1 MSTSPEKLAEALRVS
16 LKEAERLRRRN
27 RLLREASTEPI
38 AIVGMACR
46 YPAGVSTPDDLWRL
60 VAAGVDGIS
69 EFPIDRGWDIDRI
82 YDPDPGHPGTSYTRE
97 GGFVDDVA
105 GFDPGFFGISPREAV
120 YADPQQ
126 RMLLEVCWE
135 ALEDAG
141 LDPASLRGSQTG
153 VFAGSMYQDYGEIA
167 GMTSSI
173 VTGRVSYTLGLE
185 GPAVTVDTACSSSL
199 IAMHLAAQALRGGEC
214 TLALAGGVTVLSRP
228 DVFVEFSRQRGLSPD
243 GRCKSFAEAA
253 DGTGWA
259 EGSGVLVL
267 ERLSEAQR
275 NGHSIHAVIR
285 GSAVNQDGASNGLT
299 APNGPA
305 QERVIRQALA
315 AADLTPQDVD
325 AVEAH
330 GTGTVLGDPIEAG
343 AIIAT
348 YGQDREKPL
357 KLGSLKSNIGHTQA
371 AAGVGGVIKMALAMR
386 EGALPRTLH
395 LGEPSTKIDW
405 EAGAVE
411 LLKEME
417 PWEAGDRPRRAAVS
431 SFGATGTNAH
441 LILEEPPAAQGQ
453 GEGQGG
459 GKAATEDGSTTPLP
473 GPTPL
478 TLSAKTEPALQE
490 AAARL
495 AAQLRADPQLEPLD
509 VAYSLATTRSAFE
522 HRAVALGEDR
532 EQLLAVLTSLSE
544 GADHPALLKGR
555 AKAEQRPVFLFAG
568 QGAQHAQMALGLL
581 DSSPSFARHIEQCEQ
596 ALSPHVEWSLGE
608 VLREEQGSWL
618 DRLDVVQPA
627 LFAVMVSL
635 AGLWRQLGVQPA
647 AVLGHSQGEI
657 AAAHVCGALSLQDA
671 ARVIALRA
679 KAMTKLAGLGG
690 MLSVSLPVTE
700 AKELLEPYGDR
711 VSLAAINGPASQVLS
726 GEPEA
731 LGEILAACERDG
743 VRAQR
748 IAVDYAA
755 HSAQIDQLREELGEA
770 FAPIEPQSAT
780 IPFHSTVTGEP
791 IDTEELG
798 AEYWYRNL
806 RQTVL
811 FEPVLGSLLAQG
823 RRAFIEV
830 GPHPVL
836 SFGAEET
843 IEAAPEAEGAS
854 VIGTL
859 RRDQGGPERFALS
872 LAQAHAA
879 GVKVDWE
886 AFFKGTGAKRVAL
899 PTYPF
904 QRKRYWLG
912 PSDGPGDLAAAGQS
926 SADHPL
932 LGAALSLASG
942 EEWLLTGRLSLQTH
956 PWLADHAVAGTV
968 LFPGTGFVELA
979 LRAGSLV
986 GCETLEELTL
996 QAPLVLAG
1004 EGATQVQLSVAAPDQ
1019 RGCREVAIYSRP
1031 EAGKGDLGGAPEWT
1045 CHAQGILSPEP
1056 IEVGGGAPES
1066 WPPAGAEPIE
1076 TDGLYQRLAEVGFEY
1091 GPAFQGVVS
1100 AWQGGDAVFAE
1111 LALPEEQAREA
1122 QRYGIHPALLDSAAH
1137 AVVDLALAASRQE
1150 GAEAGAPVV
1159 PFAWRGVRVASKGA
1173 SVLRARIDMDGGGL
1187 AFFDDSGEPLAS
1199 VGSLEVRSIDPG
1211 QLRAASRQ
1219 RSLYRLQWSE
1229 AGSPAGP
1236 PPSLAIL
1243 GDAGIDGIEAESY
1256 PDLASLLAAVA
1267 EGDAPAVVLADFRQ
1281 GEEGGDLPALAGAN
1295 TAAALE
1301 LLKSWIGHERLEGTR
1316 LALLTEGAIA
1326 AGEDEDPDLA
1336 TAPLCGLLRAAS
1348 SEHPGR
1354 FCLLDT
1360 DGSRA
1365 SLQALPAALAVEA
1378 EPELALR
1385 EGAALAPRLTRVR
1398 ADADEPVCDPVDP
1411 GSTVLITGGTSGLG
1425 ALVARHLAAE
1435 HGARNLLLVSR
1446 RGADAPGA
1454 ADLAA
1459 EIEGLGAA
1467 VRIAS
1472 CDVSDRDQLAA
1483 LIDSIPAE
1491 HPLGAVVHSAAV
1503 LDDGV
1508 LASLDAERLQRVF
1521 APKADAAWH
1530 LHELT
1535 KDIELSRFVVFS
1547 SVGGLL
1553 GNAGQANYAAA
1564 NAFLD
1569 ALAQHRHAQGLPATA
1584 LAWGG
1589 WADGSEIVGE
1599 LSEADQARLG
1609 RMGFAPMSSPQVLEL
1624 LDATASLPQPLL
1636 APVAFDAPGLEAQ
1649 AKAGVLPA
1657 MLRGLVH
1664 APAPS
1669 VSGASL
1675 AAGLAS
1681 IPEADRE
1688 AFALEL
1694 VRTQVATVLGH
1705 ASASAIEPDRAFQE
1719 LGFDSLGAVELRN
1732 RLSTATGLRLPPT
1745 LVFDYP
1751 SAAALAAFL
1760 RDEAEGQE
1768 QSVAIVRTAV
1778 SAEEP
1783 IAIIGMSCRY
1793 PGGIGS
1799 PAELWELVAEGRDG
1813 VEEFPPDRGWD
1824 LERLYDP
1831 EPGVAGASY
1840 TRQGGFVEEVA
1851 GFDSGFFGI
1860 SPREAVATDPQQRL
1874 LLEACWETLEDAG
1887 VDPGALRG
1895 SPTGVFAGVMYQ
1907 DYGNADYGLSP
1918 GMTSSLVSGRIAYSL
1933 GLQGPAITIDT
1944 ACSSSLVAMHLAA
1957 QALRQGECE
1966 LALAGGVTV
1975 LSTPSAFVFFS
1986 HQRGLAADGRSK
1998 SFAEAADGTGISEGV
2013 GVLALERLSDA
2024 ERNGHPVLAV
2034 IKGSAVN
2041 QDGASNG
2048 ITAPNGPSQERVIRQ
2063 ALANAGLAPRDV
2075 DLVEAHGTGTT
2086 LGDPIEAGAL
2096 LATYGQDR
2104 EAPLKL
2110 GSIKSNIGHAQAA
2123 AGVGGVIKAVMA
2135 MREGVLPKTLHVD
2148 APSSKVDWEAG
2159 KVELLREAE
2168 PWRPDGNPRR
2178 AGVSSFGISGT
2189 NAHVILEQAPA
2200 SSAGEEEAPAS
2211 PSAEGGK
2218 APESS
2223 ERSQGEAPEQGPLRP
2238 RFLPG
2243 PTPLAISAKSE
2254 PALRAQAERL
2264 AAHLEANPELGLT
2277 DVAYSLATTRSAF
2290 EHRAVALG
2298 DNREQLLGALQSIA
2312 KEEPSADAIK
2322 ARATE
2327 GKLAYL
2333 FTGQG
2338 SQRAGM
2344 GKELY
2349 EANPAFKEALDRV
2362 LEELDPNLDRP
2373 LKELLFS
2380 EPGSP
2385 EAELLDHTT
2394 YAQPALFALQV
2405 ALYEALGSQGLT
2417 PDLLT
2422 GHSIG
2427 EISAAQLA
2435 GVLSLSDAA
2444 KLVAARGRLM
2454 GELPQ
2459 GGAMVAIEATEAEA
2473 KEAIAGKEAELSIA
2487 AINAP
2492 RAIVLSGQEQAL
2504 KDLAARFSEQ
2514 GRKTKELS
2522 VSHAFHSALM
2532 EPMLEDFAE
2541 VAKSLTYNQP
2551 QIPLVSNTT
2560 GEILSPEQATDPAY
2574 WVAHVRQA
2582 VRFADAVATLQA
2594 QGASAYLE
2602 LGPDAVLTAMASSC
2616 LEQSEK
2622 PAALIPSLREGRP
2635 EPRAL
2640 AGALAEA
2647 HASGA
2652 KLDWEAFFVG
2662 AGARRVA
2669 LPTYAFQRQRYWLGP
2684 SSGAVDASAIG
2695 QSDPEHPLL
2704 GASIEEAEG
2713 GGFTLTGRISLA
2725 THAWLADHAV
2735 AGAVL
2740 LPGAAFLELALQASR
2755 IAGAERVAELTVE
2768 APLVIPGDGAVQLQI
2783 SVGGPGEGGE
2793 RQIAIHSRPQPGAGE
2808 EAEGWTRHAGG
2819 TLDQEG
2825 APAPEP
2831 IEAWPPAGA
2840 EALGAE
2846 LLYARI
2852 AAAGVDYGPA
2862 FASLGEA
2869 WQRGEEIFVEV
2880 GLEEAQAHEAARFG
2894 LHPALLDPAV
2904 LFACLGGSD
2913 GQPAQLGEWRGA
2925 RLHAA
2930 AGSSLRL
2937 HLSPAGEAW
2946 SIAVFDGSGAAVAAV
2961 DEVLS
2966 RPVDASQLRAAGL
2979 QRLLYG
2985 LQWSQLDPPGA
2996 SSPSLAIL
3004 GDAGIDGIE
3013 AEPYPDLA
3021 SLLAAVA
3028 EGDAPEVVLADF
3040 RRSEDGG
3047 DLPALAGA
3055 NTAAAL
3061 ELLKA
3066 WIGHERLEGTRLALL
3081 TEGAIAA
3088 GEDEDPDLATAPLCG
3103 LLRSAHSEHPGRFC
3117 LLDTDGSRAS
3127 LQALPAALSI
3137 EAEPELALREGVALA
3152 PRLTQLGA
3160 DAAEPPGRPIDPGST
3175 VLITGGTSGLGALV
3189 ARHLATEH
3197 GARNLLLVSRRGP
3210 EAPAAAELV
3219 AELEELGASPRIVA
3233 CDVSDRDQLAALI
3246 DSIPA
3251 EHPLGA
3257 VVHSAAVLDDGVLAS
3272 LDAERLQRVFAPKAD
3287 AAWHLHELTKGL
3299 ELSQFLVFSSTAG
3312 LLGGAA
3318 QASYAAANAFLDAL
3332 AQHRHAH
3339 GLPATS
3345 LAWGLWGQ
3353 RSDLGALASQ
3363 LGEAELARIAQQIRL
3378 RLGFAPIPAEQGLE
3392 LFDAVRARGRPLL
3405 APVAFDSAAL
3415 RAQAEAGTLPAVL
3428 RKLVRAPLARG
3439 AEASL
3444 ATRLAQLP
3452 EAERG
3457 DFVLEFVRGHV
3468 ATVLGHSSP
3477 REVEADKAFQELGF
3491 DSLGAVELRNRLSTA
3506 TGLRLPPTLV
3516 FDYPSVEA
3524 VARYLLAEATGAG
3537 AARRQ
3542 VVRAQASEE
3551 PIAIVGMACRYPGGV
3566 DSPAEL
3572 WDLVAAGADAVSGFP
3587 ADRGWDLEG
3596 LYHPDPEHPGT
3607 CYARGGGFLDDAA
3620 DFDPGF
3626 FGISPREA
3634 LGMDPQQRL
3643 LLEASWQALEDAGVD
3658 PASLRGS
3665 QTGVF
3670 AGASSTDYGL
3680 GALQEL
3686 GENAST
3692 GMLPSAISGRVA
3704 YTFGLEGPA
3713 LTVDTACSSS
3723 LVAMHLAAQ
3732 ALRQGECSLAL
3743 AGGVV
3748 VLSTPIP
3755 LLAFSRQR
3763 GLAADGRCKSFAE
3776 AADGTSFAEGVGVLA
3791 LERLSDAERNGHTVL
3806 ATIRGSAVN
3815 QDGAS
3820 NGLTAPNGPSQ
3831 ERVIRQ
3837 ALANARLEPRD
3848 VDVVEA
3854 HGTGTVLGDPI
3865 EAGALLAT
3873 YGQDREAPL
3882 KLGSIKS
3889 NIGHT
3894 QAAAGVAG
3902 VIKSVMA
3909 MREGVM
3915 PKTLHVDAPSSN
3927 VDWEAGKIEL
3937 LSEGVEW
3944 TRNGRP
3950 RRAGVSSFGVS
3961 GTNAHLI
3968 LERAPEP
3975 QPARPGEGETRE
3987 QGDGAAQP
3995 ALAPRPLPLALS
4007 AKSEPAL
4014 RAQAERL
4021 AAHMREDPE
4030 LDPADLAYSLATT
4043 RPAFERRAVVVGG
4056 SRDELL
4062 AVLDA
4067 LGRGEG
4073 ARGAVIGR
4081 AVPGAKLAYLF
4092 TGQGSQRAGM
4102 GRELQ
4107 ASNPVFAAA
4116 MDAALA
4122 ELDPHLDR
4130 PLRELLFAE
4139 PGSPEAELL
4148 DHTTYAQPALFAL
4161 QVALFA
4167 ALRAQGLAPDFLA
4180 GHSVGEISAAHVAG
4194 VLSLPDAAKLIA
4206 ARGRLM
4212 GQQPGGGAMVAIE
4225 ATEAEAAAA
4234 IAGHEGELS
4243 IAAINSPASVVISGA
4258 RAPLEQ
4264 LAARFGEQGRKT
4276 KALAVSH
4283 AFHSPLMEPMLE
4295 DFAEVASGLA
4305 YSEPQ
4310 VPIVS
4315 NVSGE
4320 LLTPEQATD
4329 PAYWVAHV
4337 RAPVRFAAA
4346 VAALDEG
4353 GVGAYL
4359 ELGPDGVLSAMAA
4372 QCLAGQEPLP
4382 ALVPALRAER
4392 PEAETLALCPAA
4404 AHASGIRL
4412 DWEALFAGTGAGRVA
4427 LPTYPFQ
4434 RRRFWLSAT
4443 PAADASAI
4451 GQGDPGHPLLG
4462 AVVEDPQGEGL
4473 TLTGSLSLR
4482 AQPWLADHAV
4492 AGTPLLPGSVF
4503 VELALRAGAELGVE
4517 ELAELGLE
4525 APLTLPEQGAVAL
4538 QVRVEAAGGD
4548 GSRPVAVYSRAEGD
4562 AGDAAGWVRNASGLL
4577 AAGAADEGA
4586 PVPEPVE
4593 GPWPPPGAEPL
4604 DTELLHDRLAG
4615 LGLDCGPAFGGLR
4628 AAWRKGRE
4636 LFAEVQLAEGSAA
4649 SADRFGL
4656 HPILLDV
4663 ASQADL
4669 LLLGGDGERDE
4680 LLMPASWGGV
4690 RLHAPGASSLRVR
4703 VADTEAGR
4711 ALSAFDAGG
4720 APVAS
4725 IASIAGRPLEPT
4737 ALHAARRHRSF
4748 FQLRWPQLGSA
4759 QVPAS
4764 RSRVAVLGEARAAA
4778 VEAERFPDL
4787 AALLASIAAGGA
4799 VPDAVVTEVRVEG
4812 AVVESGCRAA
4822 AEALELA
4829 ESWLAAEPL
4838 AGARLVFV
4846 TERAVSVS
4854 GKEEEGLD
4862 LAAAA
4867 AWGAVR
4873 SVQAGHRDRFG
4884 LLDTDRAEASEAA
4897 LPVAIAQG
4905 QEPELALREGS
4916 LQALRLAR
4924 VETGE
4929 EEQQVGGQPFDPER
4943 TVLLS
4948 GSSGPLIAR
4957 HLVERHGARRL
4968 LLVNC
4973 GGEGGRA
4980 SEAEAELAALGATVS
4995 AASCEIADRGQLQ
5008 ALLATIPAAHS
5019 LGAVI
5024 HGADGDGMPAALAGE
5039 RRAESLRARLDAALN
5054 LHELTAEME
5063 LRQFLLFS
5071 SAAGILGA
5079 AADSGV
5085 ADAFVEGLAAQR
5097 RGRGLPAISLAW
5109 GPSALDG
5116 DGGDLE
5122 GAAPD
5127 HLQGVVSITAA
5138 LGLELLD
5145 LALPQGEAPL
5155 VAAELDRAALRAR
5168 ARAGTL
5174 PAALGDVVGDLGGG
5188 AEEPLDPLPVRLA
5201 RASARQR
5208 EPLVIEHVRSQ
5219 IAEVLGHASAS
5230 EVEPDRALQEMGFDS
5245 LGVVELRNRLAAST
5259 GLEIAVMALL
5269 DNPTPAAIA
5278 RHLLARLAEPGA
5290 GAPGSAA
5297 GAAGIEA
5304 SSSAAESSTAFVS
5317 LLGAARRN
5325 DQIDDFLQLI
5335 ADAARFRP
5343 AFESLAPGAHR
5354 PAPVRLAEGAEAPR
5368 LIMLPSAGA
5377 MSGPHEYVRLA
5388 REFQGRRGVSSLPLP
5403 GFGAG
5408 EPLPGSMRALVQA
5421 QADQVLEEVGGDD
5434 FALVGHSSGG
5444 WIAQALAVHLEGLG
5458 SSPLAV
5464 FLIDTFSPEPGALR
5478 DVMPALMA
5486 AIDDAASNGMGIDD
5500 TRLTAMGAYRTI
5512 FDQWAPADSTSPTV
5526 LIRGTGSSHPTRSDS
5541 VGEWGASWKFSGL
5554 AFDVPGDHFSMMTE
5568 HAVSTA
5574 SAIEEALAELPIGE
5588 KQVSS

>member
-1 MSTSPEKLAEALRVS
+1 
-16 LKEAERLRRRN
+16 
-27 RLLREASTEPI
+27 
-38 AIVGMACR
+38 
-46 YPAGVSTPDDLWRL
+46 
-60 VAAGVDGIS
+60 
-69 EFPIDRGWDIDRI
+69 
-82 YDPDPGHPGTSYTRE
+82 
-97 GGFVDDVA
+97 
-105 GFDPGFFGISPREAV
+105 
-120 YADPQQ
+120 
-126 RMLLEVCWE
+126 
-135 ALEDAG
+135 
-141 LDPASLRGSQTG
+141 
-153 VFAGSMYQDYGEIA
+153 
-167 GMTSSI
+167 
-173 VTGRVSYTLGLE
+173 
-185 GPAVTVDTACSSSL
+185 
-199 IAMHLAAQALRGGEC
+199 
-214 TLALAGGVTVLSRP
+214 
-228 DVFVEFSRQRGLSPD
+228 
-243 GRCKSFAEAA
+243 
-253 DGTGWA
+253 
-259 EGSGVLVL
+259 
-267 ERLSEAQR
+267 
-275 NGHSIHAVIR
+275 
-285 GSAVNQDGASNGLT
+285 
-299 APNGPA
+299 
-305 QERVIRQALA
+305 
-315 AADLTPQDVD
+315 
-325 AVEAH
+325 
-330 GTGTVLGDPIEAG
+330 
-343 AIIAT
+343 
-348 YGQDREKPL
+348 
-357 KLGSLKSNIGHTQA
+357 
-371 AAGVGGVIKMALAMR
+371 
-386 EGALPRTLH
+386 
-395 LGEPSTKIDW
+395 
-405 EAGAVE
+405 
-411 LLKEME
+411 
-417 PWEAGDRPRRAAVS
+417 
-431 SFGATGTNAH
+431 
-441 LILEEPPAAQGQ
+441 
-453 GEGQGG
+453 
-459 GKAATEDGSTTPLP
+459 
-473 GPTPL
+473 
-478 TLSAKTEPALQE
+478 
-490 AAARL
+490 
-495 AAQLRADPQLEPLD
+495 
-509 VAYSLATTRSAFE
+509 
-522 HRAVALGEDR
+522 
-532 EQLLAVLTSLSE
+532 
-544 GADHPALLKGR
+544 
-555 AKAEQRPVFLFAG
+555 
-568 QGAQHAQMALGLL
+568 
-581 DSSPSFARHIEQCEQ
+581 
-596 ALSPHVEWSLGE
+596 
-608 VLREEQGSWL
+608 
-618 DRLDVVQPA
+618 
-627 LFAVMVSL
+627 
-635 AGLWRQLGVQPA
+635 
-647 AVLGHSQGEI
+647 
-657 AAAHVCGALSLQDA
+657 
-671 ARVIALRA
+671 
-679 KAMTKLAGLGG
+679 
-690 MLSVSLPVTE
+690 
-700 AKELLEPYGDR
+700 
-711 VSLAAINGPASQVLS
+711 
-726 GEPEA
+726 
-731 LGEILAACERDG
+731 
-743 VRAQR
+743 
-748 IAVDYAA
+748 
-755 HSAQIDQLREELGEA
+755 
-770 FAPIEPQSAT
+770 
-780 IPFHSTVTGEP
+780 
-791 IDTEELG
+791 
-798 AEYWYRNL
+798 
-806 RQTVL
+806 
-811 FEPVLGSLLAQG
+811 
-823 RRAFIEV
+823 
-830 GPHPVL
+830 
-836 SFGAEET
+836 
-843 IEAAPEAEGAS
+843 
-854 VIGTL
+854 
-859 RRDQGGPERFALS
+859 
-872 LAQAHAA
+872 
-879 GVKVDWE
+879 
-886 AFFKGTGAKRVAL
+886 
-899 PTYPF
+899 
-904 QRKRYWLG
+904 
-912 PSDGPGDLAAAGQS
+912 
-926 SADHPL
+926 
-932 LGAALSLASG
+932 
-942 EEWLLTGRLSLQTH
+942 
-956 PWLADHAVAGTV
+956 
-968 LFPGTGFVELA
+968 
-979 LRAGSLV
+979 
-986 GCETLEELTL
+986 
-996 QAPLVLAG
+996 
-1004 EGATQVQLSVAAPDQ
+1004 
-1019 RGCREVAIYSRP
+1019 
-1031 EAGKGDLGGAPEWT
+1031 
-1045 CHAQGILSPEP
+1045 
-1056 IEVGGGAPES
+1056 
-1066 WPPAGAEPIE
+1066 
-1076 TDGLYQRLAEVGFEY
+1076 
-1091 GPAFQGVVS
+1091 
-1100 AWQGGDAVFAE
+1100 
-1111 LALPEEQAREA
+1111 
-1122 QRYGIHPALLDSAAH
+1122 
-1137 AVVDLALAASRQE
+1137 
-1150 GAEAGAPVV
+1150 
-1159 PFAWRGVRVASKGA
+1159 
-1173 SVLRARIDMDGGGL
+1173 
-1187 AFFDDSGEPLAS
+1187 
-1199 VGSLEVRSIDPG
+1199 
-1211 QLRAASRQ
+1211 
-1219 RSLYRLQWSE
+1219 
-1229 AGSPAGP
+1229 
-1236 PPSLAIL
+1236 
-1243 GDAGIDGIEAESY
+1243 
-1256 PDLASLLAAVA
+1256 
-1267 EGDAPAVVLADFRQ
+1267 
-1281 GEEGGDLPALAGAN
+1281 
-1295 TAAALE
+1295 
-1301 LLKSWIGHERLEGTR
+1301 
-1316 LALLTEGAIA
+1316 
-1326 AGEDEDPDLA
+1326 
-1336 TAPLCGLLRAAS
+1336 
-1348 SEHPGR
+1348 
-1354 FCLLDT
+1354 
-1360 DGSRA
+1360 
-1365 SLQALPAALAVEA
+1365 
-1378 EPELALR
+1378 
-1385 EGAALAPRLTRVR
+1385 
-1398 ADADEPVCDPVDP
+1398 
-1411 GSTVLITGGTSGLG
+1411 
-1425 ALVARHLAAE
+1425 
-1435 HGARNLLLVSR
+1435 
-1446 RGADAPGA
+1446 
-1454 ADLAA
+1454 
-1459 EIEGLGAA
+1459 
-1467 VRIAS
+1467 
-1472 CDVSDRDQLAA
+1472 
-1483 LIDSIPAE
+1483 
-1491 HPLGAVVHSAAV
+1491 
-1503 LDDGV
+1503 
-1508 LASLDAERLQRVF
+1508 
-1521 APKADAAWH
+1521 
-1530 LHELT
+1530 
-1535 KDIELSRFVVFS
+1535 
-1547 SVGGLL
+1547 
-1553 GNAGQANYAAA
+1553 
-1564 NAFLD
+1564 
-1569 ALAQHRHAQGLPATA
+1569 
-1584 LAWGG
+1584 
-1589 WADGSEIVGE
+1589 
-1599 LSEADQARLG
+1599 
-1609 RMGFAPMSSPQVLEL
+1609 
-1624 LDATASLPQPLL
+1624 
-1636 APVAFDAPGLEAQ
+1636 
-1649 AKAGVLPA
+1649 
-1657 MLRGLVH
+1657 
-1664 APAPS
+1664 
-1669 VSGASL
+1669 
-1675 AAGLAS
+1675 
-1681 IPEADRE
+1681 
-1688 AFALEL
+1688 
-1694 VRTQVATVLGH
+1694 
-1705 ASASAIEPDRAFQE
+1705 
-1719 LGFDSLGAVELRN
+1719 
-1732 RLSTATGLRLPPT
+1732 
-1745 LVFDYP
+1745 
-1751 SAAALAAFL
+1751 
-1760 RDEAEGQE
+1760 
-1768 QSVAIVRTAV
+1768 
-1778 SAEEP
+1778 
-1783 IAIIGMSCRY
+1783 
-1793 PGGIGS
+1793 
-1799 PAELWELVAEGRDG
+1799 
-1813 VEEFPPDRGWD
+1813 
-1824 LERLYDP
+1824 
-1831 EPGVAGASY
+1831 
-1840 TRQGGFVEEVA
+1840 
-1851 GFDSGFFGI
+1851 
-1860 SPREAVATDPQQRL
+1860 
-1874 LLEACWETLEDAG
+1874 
-1887 VDPGALRG
+1887 
-1895 SPTGVFAGVMYQ
+1895 
-1907 DYGNADYGLSP
+1907 
-1918 GMTSSLVSGRIAYSL
+1918 
-1933 GLQGPAITIDT
+1933 
-1944 ACSSSLVAMHLAA
+1944 
-1957 QALRQGECE
+1957 
-1966 LALAGGVTV
+1966 
-1975 LSTPSAFVFFS
+1975 
-1986 HQRGLAADGRSK
+1986 
-1998 SFAEAADGTGISEGV
+1998 
-2013 GVLALERLSDA
+2013 
-2024 ERNGHPVLAV
+2024 
-2034 IKGSAVN
+2034 
-2041 QDGASNG
+2041 
-2048 ITAPNGPSQERVIRQ
+2048 
-2063 ALANAGLAPRDV
+2063 
-2075 DLVEAHGTGTT
+2075 
-2086 LGDPIEAGAL
+2086 
-2096 LATYGQDR
+2096 
-2104 EAPLKL
+2104 
-2110 GSIKSNIGHAQAA
+2110 
-2123 AGVGGVIKAVMA
+2123 MA

-2168 PWRPDGNPRR
+2168 PWRPNGNPRR

-2189 NAHVILEQAPA
+2189 NAHVILEQAPE
-2200 SSAGEEEAPAS
+2200 SSAGEEPEGGVAPAS
-2211 PSAEGGK
+2211 PSADGEK
-2218 APESS
+2218 APKSS
-2223 ERSQGEAPEQGPLRP
+2223 EGSQGEADSESATTP
-2238 RFLPG
+2238 FTG
-2243 PTPLAISAKSE
+2243 PTPLTISAKSE

-2264 AAHLEANPELGLT
+2264 AAHLEANPELGTT

-2298 DNREQLLGALQSIA
+2298 ENREQLLGALQGIA
-2312 KEEPSADAIK
+2312 REEPSADAIK
-2322 ARATE
+2322 ARAQE

-2333 FTGQG
+2333 LTGQG

-2349 EANPAFKEALDRV
+2349 ESHPAFKAALVEV
-2362 LEELDPNLDRP
+2362 LAELDPNLDRP
-2373 LKELLFS
+2373 LKELLFA

-2394 YAQPALFALQV
+2394 YAQPAIFALQV
-2405 ALYEALGSQGLT
+2405 ALFEALGSQGLK

-2427 EISAAQLA
+2427 EISAAQLS
-2435 GVLSLSDAA
+2435 GVLSLADAA

-2454 GELPQ
+2454 GELPE
-2459 GGAMVAIEATEAEA
+2459 GGAMVAVEATEAEA
-2473 KEAIAGKEAELSIA
+2473 KEAIAGKEQELSIA

-2492 RAIVLSGQEQAL
+2492 RAMVLSGQGQAV
-2504 KDLAARFSEQ
+2504 KDVAARFSEQ

-2522 VSHAFHSALM
+2522 VSHAFHSPLM
-2532 EPMLEDFAE
+2532 EPMLEQFE
-2541 VAKSLTYNQP
+2541 QVASSLTYNQP
-2551 QIPLVSNTT
+2551 QIPIVSNAT
-2560 GEILSPEQATDPAY
+2560 GELLSNEQATDPAY

-2582 VRFADAVATLQA
+2582 VRFAGAITTLEA

-2622 PAALIPSLREGRP
+2622 PAALIPTLREGRP

-2647 HASGA
+2647 HAAGA
-2652 KLDWEAFFVG
+2652 KLDWEAFFEG
-2662 AGARRVA
+2662 AGAKRVA

-2713 GGFTLTGRISLA
+2713 GGFTLTGRLSLQA
-2725 THAWLADHAV
+2725 QPWLADHAV
-2735 AGAVL
+2735 AGAAL

-2768 APLVIPGDGAVQLQI
+2768 APLVIPGEGAVQLQI

-2793 RQIAIHSRPQPGAGE
+2793 RQIAIHSRPQPGAGG

-2819 TLDQEG
+2819 ILDQEG
-2825 APAPEP
+2825 APTPEP

-2846 LLYARI
+2846 LFYARI

-2869 WQRGEEIFVEV
+2869 WQRGEELFAEV
-2880 GLEEAQAHEAARFG
+2880 GLDEAQAHEAARFG

-2946 SIAVFDGSGAAVAAV
+2946 SLAVFDGSGAAVAAV

-2985 LQWSQLDPPGA
+2985 LQWSQLDPPSA

-3004 GDAGIDGIE
+3004 GDAAIDGIG
-3013 AEPYPDLA
+3013 AESHPDLA
-3021 SLLAAVA
+3021 SLLAAIA
-3028 EGDAPEVVLADF
+3028 EDDAPEVVLADF
-3040 RRSEDGG
+3040 RQGEDGG

-3127 LQALPAALSI
+3127 LQALPAALTI
-3137 EAEPELALREGVALA
+3137 EAEPELALREGAALA

-3160 DAAEPPGRPIDPGST
+3160 DAEQPPGRPVDPGST

-3189 ARHLATEH
+3189 ARHLAAEH

-3210 EAPAAAELV
+3210 EAPAAAELA
-3219 AELEELGASPRIVA
+3219 AELEELGARPRIVA

-3332 AQHRHAH
+3332 AQHRHAE

-3353 RSDLGALASQ
+3353 RSDLGDLASQ

-3439 AEASL
+3439 GEASL

-3452 EAERG
+3452 EAERS
-3457 DFVLEFVRGHV
+3457 DFVLELVRGHV

-3524 VARYLLAEATGAG
+3524 VARYLLAESTGGA

-3607 CYARGGGFLDDAA
+3607 CYARGGGFLDDAT

-3680 GALQEL
+3680 RALQEL

-3713 LTVDTACSSS
+3713 MTVDTACSSS

-3763 GLAADGRCKSFAE
+3763 GLAPDGRCKSFAE
-3776 AADGTSFAEGVGVLA
+3776 AADGTSFSEGVGVLA

-3837 ALANARLEPRD
+3837 ALANAGLEPQD

-3873 YGQDREAPL
+3873 YGQEREAPL

-3909 MREGVM
+3909 MREGVL

-3968 LERAPEP
+3968 LEQAPEP
-3975 QPARPGEGETRE
+3975 QPARSGEGGTRE

-3995 ALAPRPLPLALS
+3995 ALPPRPLPLALS

-4021 AAHMREDPE
+4021 AAHMREDPA

-4043 RPAFERRAVVVGG
+4043 RPAFERRAVAVGG

-4073 ARGAVIGR
+4073 ARGAVLGR
-4081 AVPGAKLAYLF
+4081 AVPGAKLAYLL

-4130 PLRELLFAE
+4130 PLRELLFAD

-4167 ALRAQGLAPDFLA
+4167 ALHAQGLAPDFLA

-4194 VLSLPDAAKLIA
+4194 VISLPDAAKLIA

-4212 GQQPGGGAMVAIE
+4212 GEQPEGGAMVAIE

-4258 RAPLEQ
+4258 RAPLEEI
-4264 LAARFGEQGRKT
+4264 AARFGEQGRKT
-4276 KALAVSH
+4276 KTLAVSH

-4295 DFAEVASGLA
+4295 RFEQVAKDLA
-4305 YSEPQ
+4305 YSEPRI
-4310 VPIVS
+4310 PIVS
-4315 NVSGE
+4315 NISGE

-4329 PAYWVAHV
+4329 PAYWVSHV

-4346 VAALDEG
+4346 VAGLDQK

-4382 ALVPALRAER
+4382 ALVPALRAGR

-4443 PAADASAI
+4443 PAADAGAI

-4462 AVVEDPQGEGL
+4462 AVVEDPRGEGL

-4482 AQPWLADHAV
+4482 GQPWLADHAV

-4503 VELALRAGAELGVE
+4503 VELALRAGAELGAG
-4517 ELAELGLE
+4517 ELAELSLE

-4538 QVRVEAAGGD
+4538 QVRVEAAEGD
-4548 GSRPVAVYSRAEGD
+4548 GSRPVAVYSRAEDD
-4562 AGDAAGWVRNASGLL
+4562 AGDAAGWTRNASGLL

-4593 GPWPPPGAEPL
+4593 GPWPPQGAESL

-4636 LFAEVQLAEGSAA
+4636 LFAEVQLAEGSAT

-4669 LLLGGDGERDE
+4669 LLLGGDGDG

-4690 RLHAPGASSLRVR
+4690 RLHAPGATSLRVR
-4703 VADTEAGR
+4703 VADSEAGR

-4725 IASIAGRPLEPT
+4725 IASIAGQPLEPA
-4737 ALHAARRHRSF
+4737 ALHAARRRRSF

-4759 QVPAS
+4759 QAPAGG
-4764 RSRVAVLGEARAAA
+4764 SRVAVLGEARAAG

-4787 AALLASIAAGGA
+4787 AALLASIAAGGP
-4799 VPDAVVTEVRVEG
+4799 VPDAVVTEVSVEG
-4812 AVVESGCRAA
+4812 EVVESGCRAA

-4829 ESWLAAEPL
+4829 AGWLAAEPL
-4838 AGARLVFV
+4838 AGARLVVV

-4873 SVQAGHRDRFG
+4873 SAQAGHRDRFG
-4884 LLDTDRAEASEAA
+4884 LIDTDRAEASEAA
-4897 LPVAIAQG
+4897 LPVAIGQG

-4916 LQALRLAR
+4916 LRAPRLAP
-4924 VETGE
+4924 VEAGE
-4929 EEQQVGGQPFDPER
+4929 EKRTVGGQPFDPER

-4948 GSSGPLIAR
+4948 GPSGPLIAR

-4980 SEAEAELAALGATVS
+4980 SEAELAALGATVS
-4995 AASCEIADRGQLQ
+4995 AASCEIADRGQLR
-5008 ALLATIPAAHS
+5008 ALLATIPTEHP

-5024 HGADGDGMPAALAGE
+5024 HGAAGHAMPAALAGE
-5039 RRAESLRARLDAALN
+5039 PPAESLRARLDAALN

-5079 AADSGV
+5079 AAGSGA
-5085 ADAFVEGLAAQR
+5085 ADAFVEGLAARR
-5097 RGRGLPAISLAW
+5097 RGRGLPATSLAW
-5109 GPSALDG
+5109 GPWALDG
-5116 DGGDLE
+5116 EAGDLE
-5122 GAAPD
+5122 GAEPD
-5127 HLQGVVSITAA
+5127 HLQGVAPITAA

-5155 VAAELDRAALRAR
+5155 VAAGLDRAALRAR

-5174 PAALGDVVGDLGGG
+5174 PAALRDVVGDLGAG
-5188 AEEPLDPLPVRLA
+5188 AEEPLDSLPARLA

-5208 EPLVIEHVRSQ
+5208 EPLVIEHVRAQ

-5269 DNPTPAAIA
+5269 DNPTPEAIA
-5278 RHLLARLAEPGA
+5278 RHLLARLAESA
-5290 GAPGSAA
+5290 AAPGLAD
-5297 GAAGIEA
+5297 GATGIEA
-5304 SSSAAESSTAFVS
+5304 PSPAGSSTAFVS

-5325 DQIDDFLQLI
+5325 DQIDDFLKLI

-5343 AFESLAPGAHR
+5343 AFESLAPAAAR
-5354 PAPVRLAEGAEAPR
+5354 PAAVRLAEGARAPR

-5388 REFQGRRGVSSLPLP
+5388 REFQGRRAVSSLPLP

-5408 EPLPGSMRALVQA
+5408 ELLPGSMRALVQA
-5421 QADQVLEEVGGDD
+5421 QADQVLEEVGDDD

-5444 WIAQALAVHLEGLG
+5444 WIAQALAVHLEGLD

-5588 KQVSS
+5588 KQMSS